1 MTIKLE
7 PENGVPVYDDD
18 PAVDLSVRA
27 RAATITAKQLEQEGL
42 DLTPTAED
50 EAMASMLSI
59 SYAKDPEETS
69 KKATKARVAELT
81 PASLVLTNS
90 ILSEFGRSVVES
102 ATSVRHLITNKLILE
117 TENPDAKIRLRALE
131 LLGKIS
137 DVGLFAEKSEVTV
150 THQSTDDLKQNLRKK
165 LEKLVNPPE
174 IDDEPVVLDG
184 ETIDE

>member
-81 PASLVLTNS
+81 PASLVLTSS
-90 ILSEFGRSVVES
+90 ILSEFGRSVVN
-102 ATSVRHLITNKLILE
+102 LL
-117 TENPDAKIRLRALE
+117 RLYD
-131 LLGKIS
+131 I
-137 DVGLFAEKSEVTV
+137 
-150 THQSTDDLKQNLRKK
+150 
-165 LEKLVNPPE
+165 
-174 IDDEPVVLDG
+174 
-184 ETIDE
+184 